1 MATLVERNA
10 GLIRGA
16 LGCYDRVILQG
27 YIPTIGYADGM
38 TRHLREQGIRI
49 FDYPTFAQPFRDE
62 IRKNAERLARAA
74 GISIQFVRK
83 LKGMRKDDLV
93 RKHLDQRGDAPGLV
107 CILSAMESCSSYK
120 PWHDKATGKT
130 FLKPDTG
137 KCLHY
142 YFYFIDDKLGLC
154 HLRVPTWCPFR
165 LQFYFNGHNLLASKL
180 RTAGI
185 KFQILDNAFIA
196 IDDFC
201 AAQALSD
208 DFSVSVLRA
217 KLEHYARQ
225 MCPVVTTFGVD
236 YQWSI
241 MQVEYSTD
249 IIFRRQADLA
259 PLYDHLVRTAVHAV
273 KAEDVATFLGRKLSP
288 AYRDE
293 LGNDFGKRIQ
303 GTRIRHTMGPASL
316 KMYDK
321 RGVVLRIETTAN
333 DVSFF
338 KHHRTVVH
346 RDGTRTFKLA
356 PLRKSIYS
364 MAPDLQTLMAASNQ
378 RYLEFI
384 SQLEDH
390 RPGLTALDKITAS
403 VEANGRTY
411 RGFNF
416 FEPQDRSLFEVL
428 LRGEFNISGLR
439 NRDIR
444 KHLPALSP
452 ARVSHRIKRLRI
464 HGIIKKVG
472 KSYKYYLT
480 ALGRRVLATALTLRE
495 LVAIPSLAQ
504 PIAT

>member
-1 MATLVERNA
+1 M
-10 GLIRGA
+10 
-16 LGCYDRVILQG
+16 
-27 YIPTIGYADGM
+27 
-38 TRHLREQGIRI
+38 
-49 FDYPTFAQPFRDE
+49 
-62 IRKNAERLARAA
+62 
-74 GISIQFVRK
+74 S
-83 LKGMRKDDLV
+83 
-93 RKHLDQRGDAPGLV
+93 
-107 CILSAMESCSSYK
+107 
-120 PWHDKATGKT
+120 
-130 FLKPDTG
+130 
-137 KCLHY
+137 
-142 YFYFIDDKLGLC
+142 
-154 HLRVPTWCPFR
+154 
-165 LQFYFNGHNLLASKL
+165 
-180 RTAGI
+180 
-185 KFQILDNAFIA
+185 
-196 IDDFC
+196 
-201 AAQALSD
+201 
-208 DFSVSVLRA
+208 
-217 KLEHYARQ
+217 
-225 MCPVVTTFGVD
+225 
-236 YQWSI
+236 
-241 MQVEYSTD
+241 
-249 IIFRRQADLA
+249 

-321 RGVVLRIETTAN
+321 CGVVLRIETTAN

-390 RPGLTALDKITAS
+390 RPGLSALDKITAS
-403 VEANGRTY
+403 VETNGRTTAASTSLNHKIA
-411 RGFNF
+411 RSSKCF
-416 FEPQDRSLFEVL
+416 FAK
-428 LRGEFNISGLR
+428 EFNISGLR

-495 LVAIPSLAQ
+495 FVAIPSLAQ
-504 PIAT
+504 PVVT